1 MIQKKYVCKDLE
13 TAEGELFKIKEIL
26 STTPHHSALVTF
38 YETGLSKSEVEEL
51 VDKIKG
57 CGSPELKI
65 AGISLAMV
73 AELMPSGMGVLLN
86 LILTEKSDIEVVTIP
101 CEPGGEDAAGAVL
114 NSRLN
119 AHKNVAAVELFGS
132 NMELK
137 TTVFVE
143 KAMEGHDDTVL
154 FGTST
159 LRNLTKKLSVE
170 EDESVVEVE
179 QVDES
184 IKVNDELVVGDRILE
199 DGFVGIIFSGENLIA
214 HSHYALGWKPIGK
227 KLPIKL
233 GENVAK
239 GEALVTE
246 ISSMPAV
253 DIFREYLGV
262 YPDSFLISNICEF
275 PLVVEREGIN
285 ICMVPIESGKNGEL
299 YYMPALR
306 PDDELRFTFASHDE
320 VLHASRE
327 SLKLME
333 AFRPEV
339 LFLTLC
345 GNRINFLKEDAYL
358 EWDEFDNIAPDYAL
372 MHGVGEI
379 YYYRGK
385 GGVLNSAHLA
395 IGLRES
401 DIPIDSAVYE
411 HPSLE
416 SLRKGH
422 VLSLSDRMS
431 TFLDKITTELVDTAN
446 EAREANKAKSAF
458 LSHMSHEIRT
468 PINAILAMDEMI
480 LKESKDNGIISYA
493 DDIRSA
499 GDNLLG
505 IINDVLDFSKI
516 EAGKMNIVPSEYELI
531 SVIKDMYSIVRYRA
545 ADKGLSVNLDID
557 PNLPSVLLGDSLR
570 IKQIITNILT
580 NAVKYTEDGSI
591 TFGLKKVSDGTPDDK
606 EELEKACPYDKKIKD
621 SVRISVSVRDTGIGI
636 KPEDMKKLFD
646 EYERFDERRNSTIEG
661 TGLGLSIT
669 RELLELMGSKLKVE
683 SNYGEG
689 SEFSFEIMQGVV
701 NSEPFRDVKE
711 QLNKTVTTKKRIRFT
726 AADARILVVDD
737 TPINLL
743 IMTKLLKNTKIHVDT
758 AESGED
764 ALKLVTERG
773 YDVIFLDH
781 KMPNMDGPETLKRM
795 NELENNLSAG
805 APIISLTANALTNA
819 RDEYIRAGYKD
830 YLSKPI
836 RPEELE
842 DMLYYY
848 IPAEKIR
855 TVPIDVS

>member
-1 MIQKKYVCKDLE
+1 M
-13 TAEGELFKIKEIL
+13 
-26 STTPHHSALVTF
+26 
-38 YETGLSKSEVEEL
+38 YESGLSKGEAEEIFSY
-51 VDKIKG
+51 IKD
-57 CGSPELKI
+57 CGIPDLQI
-65 AGISLAMV
+65 AGISITVV
-73 AELMPSGMGVLLN
+73 AELMSEKKGILIN
-86 LILTEKSDIEVVTIP
+86 LILAEKSDIEVVTIP
-101 CEPGGEDAAGAVL
+101 CEPGGELEAAAVL
-114 NSRLN
+114 QSRMDV
-119 AHKNVAAVELFGS
+119 HENVAAVELFTS
-132 NMELK
+132 NMEFK
-137 TTVFVE
+137 PTVFME
-143 KAMEGHDDTVL
+143 KAMEGHEDAVL

-159 LRNLTKKLSVE
+159 LRNMTKKVSKE
-170 EDESVVEVE
+170 EEETAFEVE
-179 QVDES
+179 KVDDQS
-184 IKVNDELVVGDRILE
+184 LISDEFIIGENILE
-199 DGFVGIIFSGENLIA
+199 DGFVGIIFSGKNLKVQ
-214 HSHYALGWKPIGK
+214 SHYALGWKPIGK

-233 GENVAK
+233 SEKPVK
-239 GEALVTE
+239 GESVVKE

-275 PLVVEREGIN
+275 PLVVERDGFN

-299 YYMPALR
+299 HYMPALR
-306 PDDELRFTFASHDE
+306 PDEKLSFSFASHDE

-327 SLKLME
+327 SLKIME
-333 AFRPEV
+333 TFRPEA

-372 MHGVGEI
+372 MHGAGEL
-379 YYYRGK
+379 YYHEGK

-401 DIPIDSAVYE
+401 DIPDDSAVYE

-422 VLSLSDRMS
+422 ILSLSDRMS
-431 TFLDKITTELVDTAN
+431 TFLDKITSELVETADQ
-446 EAREANKAKSAF
+446 ARKANKAKSSF

-480 LKESKDNGIISYA
+480 LKESKDDAVRGYA

-505 IINDVLDFSKI
+505 IVNDVLDFSKI
-516 EAGKMNIVPSEYELI
+516 EAGKMNIVPSEYEI
-531 SVIKDMYSIVRYRA
+531 MPMIKDMYNIVRFRA
-545 ADKGLSVNLDID
+545 ADKGLSVKLDID
-557 PNLPSVLLGDSLR
+557 PSLPSGLYGDSLR
-570 IKQIITNILT
+570 IKQVISNLLT
-580 NAVKYTEDGSI
+580 NAVKYTENGSV
-591 TFGLKKVSDGTPDDK
+591 TLALKKVSDGSADDY
-606 EELEKACPYDKKIKD
+606 EELQKACPSDKKVKD
-621 SVRISVSVRDTGIGI
+621 SVRIKVSVRDTGIGI
-636 KPEDMKKLFD
+636 KPEDLKKLFE
-646 EYERFDERRNSTIEG
+646 EYERFDERRNRTIEG

-669 RELLELMGSKLKVE
+669 RELLELMGSRLKVE
-683 SNYGEG
+683 SKYSEG
-689 SEFSFEIMQGVV
+689 SEFSFELMQGVV
-701 NSEPFRDVKE
+701 DPEPFGDVE
-711 QLNKTVTTKKRIRFT
+711 GQLNKTVTEKKRIRFT

-743 IMTKLLKNTKIHVDT
+743 IMTRLLKNTKIHIDT
-758 AESGED
+758 AESGEE
-764 ALKLVTERG
+764 ALKLVTERR

-781 KMPNMDGPETLKRM
+781 KMPEMDGPETLKRM
-795 NELENNLSAG
+795 NELENNLSIG
-805 APIISLTANALTNA
+805 APVVSLTANALTNA

>member
-1 MIQKKYVCKDLE
+1 MIQKKYLCRNLKSVED
-13 TAEGELFKIKEIL
+13 ELVKIKEIL
-26 STTPHHSALVTF
+26 SSNPYRSAIVTF
-38 YETGLSKSEVEEL
+38 YETGLSKKEVEEL
-51 VDKIKG
+51 VSKIKG
-57 CGSPELKI
+57 YGFPNLQI
-65 AGISLAMV
+65 AGISLTTV
-73 AELMPSGMGVLLN
+73 AELMHDGGTGVLLN
-86 LILTEKSDIEVVTIP
+86 LIVAEKSDIEVVTIP
-101 CEPGGEDAAGAVL
+101 CEPGGEEKAAAVL

-137 TTVFVE
+137 TTVFME
-143 KAMEGHDDTVL
+143 KAMEGHEDAVL

-159 LRNLTKKLSVE
+159 LRNLTKRVSME
-170 EDESVVEVE
+170 EKENSFEVE
-179 QVDES
+179 RVDETMP
-184 IKVNDELVVGDRILE
+184 VRDELIVGDRIIE
-199 DGFVGIIFSGENLIA
+199 DGFVGIIFSGENLKVQ
-214 HSHYALGWKPIGK
+214 SHYALGWKPIGK
-227 KLPIKL
+227 KLSIKL
-233 GENVAK
+233 DKNVTK
-239 GEALVTE
+239 GESLITE

-285 ICMVPIESGKNGEL
+285 ICMVPIEGGKNGEL
-299 YYMPALR
+299 YYMLALK
-306 PDDELRFTFASHDE
+306 PEDELRFSFASHDE
-320 VLHASRE
+320 VLQASRE
-327 SLKLME
+327 SVKKME

-372 MHGVGEI
+372 MHGAGEL
-379 YYYRGK
+379 YYYQGK

-401 DIPIDSAVYE
+401 DIPIDAAVYE
-411 HPSLE
+411 HQSLE

-431 TFLDKITTELVDTAN
+431 TFLDKITSELVDAADQ
-446 EAREANKAKSAF
+446 ARAANKAKSAF

-480 LKESKDNGIISYA
+480 LKESKDTGILNYA

-516 EAGKMNIVPSEYELI
+516 EAGRMRLVPSEYELLT
-531 SVIKDMYSIVRYRA
+531 VIKDMHNIIRYRA
-545 ADKGLSVNLDID
+545 KDKGLSFKLDID
-557 PNLPSVLLGDSLR
+557 PSLPSVLFGDSLR
-570 IKQIITNILT
+570 IKQVITNILT
-580 NAVKYTEDGSI
+580 NAVKYTENGSV
-591 TFGLKKVSDGTPDDK
+591 TFSMKKVSDGTAD
-606 EELEKACPYDKKIKD
+606 EMEGFKKMYPSDIDIKNT
-621 SVRISVSVRDTGIGI
+621 VKIRVSVKDTGIGI
-636 KPEDMKKLFD
+636 KTEDLQKLFD

-669 RELLELMGSKLKVE
+669 RELLELMDCKLKVE
-683 SNYGEG
+683 SKYGEG
-689 SEFSFEIMQGVV
+689 SEFSFEILQGVV
-701 NSEPFRDVKE
+701 NSEAFGDVE
-711 QLNKTVTTKKRIRFT
+711 GQLNKIETKTKRIRFT

-737 TPINLL
+737 TPINLR
-743 IMTKLLKNTKIHVDT
+743 IISRLLKNTKIHIDT
-758 AESGED
+758 AESGEQ
-764 ALKLVTERG
+764 ALQLVTERA

-781 KMPNMDGPETLKRM
+781 RMPEMDGPETLKRM
-795 NELENNLSAG
+795 NEMENNLSAG
-805 APIISLTANALTNA
+805 APVISLTANALTNA

-830 YLSKPI
+830 YLSKPV

-842 DMLYYY
+842 DMLFYY
-848 IPAEKIR
+848 IPSEKIR
-855 TVPIDVS
+855 TVPIDA